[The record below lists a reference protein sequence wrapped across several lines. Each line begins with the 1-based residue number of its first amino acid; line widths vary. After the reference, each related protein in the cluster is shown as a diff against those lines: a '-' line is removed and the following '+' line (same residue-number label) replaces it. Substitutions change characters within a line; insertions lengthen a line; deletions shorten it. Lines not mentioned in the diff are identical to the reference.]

1 MTGRNLLGVVA
12 TEEKESGVSEGVR
25 AGFPERV
32 TSTPRRDRR
41 EFARWMSG
49 EGVPGMGMANAKRER
64 RAGLGRQWV
73 GTKKG

>member
-25 AGFPERV
+25 AG
-32 TSTPRRDRR
+32 
-41 EFARWMSG
+41 
-49 EGVPGMGMANAKRER
+49 
-64 RAGLGRQWV
+64 LGRQWV